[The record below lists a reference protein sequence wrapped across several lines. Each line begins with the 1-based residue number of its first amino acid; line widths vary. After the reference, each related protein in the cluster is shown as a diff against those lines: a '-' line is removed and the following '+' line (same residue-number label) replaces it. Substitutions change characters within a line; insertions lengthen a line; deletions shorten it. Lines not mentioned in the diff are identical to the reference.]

1 MNKNRF
7 GRKHAGFML
16 TAALAGTM
24 LAGCSTS
31 GGAANTAAAGAAY
44 ENAAYEEAM
53 DGGIYD
59 VALAEEGEAA
69 ADRQSPAGVQDQSR
83 KLIKNVDMSVETEQ
97 FDTLLQKVEEKVMA
111 LGGYLESSNVY
122 NGSHTG
128 GYRSRSADITA
139 RIPAEQ
145 LSGFLDEVAAQSNVL
160 QKNEYVED
168 VTLQYVDLDSHK
180 KALLAE
186 QESLLSMLEN
196 AESIED
202 IIKINEQLTSVR
214 YQIESMES
222 QLRTYDNKISYST
235 VNLNVQE
242 VEQYEPYVAKSA
254 GDRIRE
260 GFLKNLRRVG
270 NGIADFA
277 IEFVIALPLILT
289 ALVIIGAGI
298 GILFL
303 IMKVS
308 ERSSSKKKQKA
319 QQKKA
324 AEASLV
330 QKTEEKEESK
340 S

>member
-1 MNKNRF
+1 MKNKNTD
-7 GRKHAGFML
+7 RKY
-16 TAALAGTM
+16 AAKLLVAAVAVSV
-24 LAGCSTS
+24 LAGCGSS
-31 GGAANTAAAGAAY
+31 GGAANTASAGAAY
-44 ENAAYEEAM
+44 ENAANEKAM

-59 VALAEEGEAA
+59 VAPQAAEEDPSVTKP
-69 ADRQSPAGVQDQSR
+69 ADRVRDQNR

-97 FDTLLQKVEEKVMA
+97 FDALLQNVESKVTA
-111 LGGYLESSNVY
+111 LGGYIENSNIY
-122 NGSHTG
+122 NGSYTDN
-128 GYRSRSADITA
+128 YRSRSAEITA
-139 RIPAEQ
+139 RIPADE
-145 LSGFLDEVAAQSNVL
+145 LNGFVDEVAAQSNVL
-160 QKNEYVED
+160 RKNEYVED

-235 VNLNVQE
+235 VNLAVQE

-254 GDRIRE
+254 ADRIRE
-260 GFLKNLRRVG
+260 GFLKNMRRVG

-308 ERSSSKKKQKA
+308 ERNSSKKKQKA

-324 AEASLV
+324 AESSSV
-330 QKTEEKEESK
+330 QKTEEKEERK

>member
-16 TAALAGTM
+16 AAALVGTM
-24 LAGCSTS
+24 LAGCGAS
-31 GGAANTAAAGAAY
+31 GGAANTAAAGAVY

-59 VALAEEGEAA
+59 VAPAEAGEAA
-69 ADRQSPAGVQDQSR
+69 ADRQSSAGVQDQNR

-97 FDTLLQKVEEKVMA
+97 FDTLIQKVEEKVTA

-122 NGSHTG
+122 NGSYTG

-145 LSGFLDEVAAQSNVL
+145 LSGFLDEVAAQSNVR

-254 GDRIRE
+254 ADRIRE